1 MLGSAGNTTRLPL
14 PRFLTVWV
22 CLGVFTFLPFSQ
34 LFTVP
39 FFQLFSSTFAE
50 TAEREGPCQNDGG
63 AAAEELLAYSA
74 TRRRA
79 DNRYC
84 HAVSRPPQTS
94 KRLCLAAS
102 HAGRRPGI
110 NGHQLSNGCS
120 APLRI

>member
-1 MLGSAGNTTRLPL
+1 MSGSAGNTTRLPL

-22 CLGVFTFLPFSQ
+22 CIGVFAFLPFSQ

-39 FFQLFSSTFAE
+39 FFQLFSATNAE
-50 TAEREGPCQNDGG
+50 TTEGECPYQNDGE
-63 AAAEELLAYSA
+63 ATAEELLAYSA

-79 DNRYC
+79 DNRHC
-84 HAVSRPPQTS
+84 NAVRRSLQTS

-110 NGHQLSNGCS
+110 NSHQLSNGCS